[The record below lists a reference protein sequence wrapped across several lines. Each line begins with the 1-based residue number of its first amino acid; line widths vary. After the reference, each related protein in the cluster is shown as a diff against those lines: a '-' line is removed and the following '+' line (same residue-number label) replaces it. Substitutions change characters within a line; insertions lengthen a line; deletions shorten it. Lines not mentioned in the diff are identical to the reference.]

1 MGGRVPGTRRQQAD
15 GWGVVERS
23 RSRFRRDPRD
33 RSRRSLWRFARPAR
47 RRRGAAGP
55 DEHRRHCAR
64 GEGRVWRHR
73 CGASGA
79 PGGWPVQRFSPQ
91 SSLRHVCPT
100 IVIIG
105 HTESVKN
112 RGEIKTLIVR
122 ISPKA
127 VSQRHGQTALRLR
140 SPGPT
145 CRDPPTRGGGAEHPA
160 ARKHRALAPIR
171 APAARREMAGRGMET
186 TDSQRLTV
194 TPASPAASD
203 ALPGTPLPHAQKRAR
218 WALAGFLGPGARRAR
233 GRLAPCGSPKPTSPA
248 WARSAGRR
256 GGRTDRR
263 AGRGSRY
270 RPRSAMASASSES
283 NREAN
288 A

>member
-1 MGGRVPGTRRQQAD
+1 M
-15 GWGVVERS
+15 
-23 RSRFRRDPRD
+23 
-33 RSRRSLWRFARPAR
+33 RPALMSI
-47 RRRGAAGP
+47 GDTAHAAKDSFG
-55 DEHRRHCAR
+55 DIDVGHF
-64 GEGRVWRHR
+64 
-73 CGASGA
+73 GA

-105 HTESVKN
+105 HTESAKN
-112 RGEIKTLIVR
+112 RGGDKNAYCTNQPLSR
-122 ISPKA
+122 KSTSWLNRPA
-127 VSQRHGQTALRLR
+127 APLAR
-140 SPGPT
+140 PT

-218 WALAGFLGPGARRAR
+218 WALAGFLGT
-233 GRLAPCGSPKPTSPA
+233 GS
-248 WARSAGRR
+248 
-256 GGRTDRR
+256 
-263 AGRGSRY
+263 
-270 RPRSAMASASSES
+270 SASSRKARALWLHRSRQALHGPARLAGEAAARTAALGAVPGTVPDRPPWPQPLRIES
-283 NREAN
+283 
-288 A
+288 

>member
-1 MGGRVPGTRRQQAD
+1 M
-15 GWGVVERS
+15 
-23 RSRFRRDPRD
+23 
-33 RSRRSLWRFARPAR
+33 RPALMSI
-47 RRRGAAGP
+47 GDTAHAAKDSFG
-55 DEHRRHCAR
+55 DIDVGHF
-64 GEGRVWRHR
+64 
-73 CGASGA
+73 GA

-105 HTESVKN
+105 HTESGQKQ
-112 RGEIKTLIVR
+112 GEIKTLIVR

-218 WALAGFLGPGARRAR
+218 WALAGFLGT
-233 GRLAPCGSPKPTSPA
+233 GS
-248 WARSAGRR
+248 
-256 GGRTDRR
+256 
-263 AGRGSRY
+263 
-270 RPRSAMASASSES
+270 SASSRKARALWLHRSRQALHGPARLAGEAAARTAALGAVPGTVPDRPWPQPLRIES
-283 NREAN
+283 
-288 A
+288 